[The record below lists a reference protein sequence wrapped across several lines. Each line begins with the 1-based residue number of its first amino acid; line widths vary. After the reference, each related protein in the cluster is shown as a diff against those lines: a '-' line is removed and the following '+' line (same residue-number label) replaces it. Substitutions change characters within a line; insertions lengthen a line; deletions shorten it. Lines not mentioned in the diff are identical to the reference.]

1 MDDLVKSN
9 KHTIFR
15 LIKEVFHKHSKAIQ
29 DGVVSALSPQPDQK
43 EGQPETSK
51 VS

>member
-9 KHTIFR
+9 KHTIFH

-29 DGVVSALSPQPDQK
+29 DGVVINICSPIV
-43 EGQPETSK
+43 ERL
-51 VS
+51 